1 MMDINLVQLPYET
14 KVIIGVFAM
23 LAIMILISV
32 VGCTVN
38 HIEDK
43 INKKK
48 NKRKKKGPLYF

>member
-1 MMDINLVQLPYET
+1 MTDINLVQLPYET

-38 HIEDK
+38 YIEDR
-43 INKKK
+43 IR
-48 NKRKKKGPLYF
+48 KRKDKRT

>member
-38 HIEDK
+38 YIEDK

-48 NKRKKKGPLYF
+48 NKRT

>member
-23 LAIMILISV
+23 LAIMLLISV

-43 INKKK
+43 I
-48 NKRKKKGPLYF
+48 RKKKEDKRT